1 MRWTLKPIPD
11 SQKQQQ
17 LAQEL
22 GIDPFLA
29 GLLVQRGVDA
39 FAKARS

>member
-11 SQKQQQ
+11 SQKKQQ

-22 GIDPFLA
+22 GIDPF
-29 GLLVQRGVDA
+29 
-39 FAKARS
+39 